1 MPGRLRQLSGLEA
14 IRILGIFG
22 FEPVGQRGSH
32 VKLRRIGPAGD
43 RQTLHVPCHPE
54 LRQGTLRA
62 IIRQA
67 AQYIPFDDLRRH
79 FYGE

>member
-1 MPGRLRQLSGLEA
+1 VPGRLRRLSGDEV
-14 IRILGIFG
+14 IRILRTFG

-32 VKLRRIGPAGD
+32 VKLRRTGPTGD
-43 RQTLHVPCHPE
+43 RQTLHVPRHPE

-67 AQYIPFDDLRRH
+67 ARYIPYDDLQRH
-79 FYGE
+79 FHVE